1 MRGIHRKRFRGRIA
15 TIERPDLE
23 LDVELWIEE
32 RALTIARKDKPL
44 ASWPIE
50 LVEIDRVGSARF
62 VVTLDGEHSAF
73 IARDPIAFS
82 YEGLKAIMTA
92 KDKTRKRRIRRRKDP
107 VPSLQAILV
116 ARVQGLETPSAPE
129 QPSPLAA
136 PVETFQPLPSP
147 ANVSSPPQQKARRTA
162 VVAKPKLVTPPADPY
177 ERVSH
182 LVEAPEPVEPVVEPA
197 AAAPGTRRNPG
208 VFERV
213 RAARNGVVHE
223 HVYTEHQASAGLVRR
238 VCNECGNVS
247 IDISE

>member
-62 VVTLDGEHSAF
+62 VITLDGEHSAF

-116 ARVQGLETPSAPE
+116 ARVQGLEPPTAPE
-129 QPSPLAA
+129 QHSPPAA

-147 ANVSSPPQQKARRTA
+147 ANVSPSPQQSVPRAA
-162 VVAKPKLVTPPADPY
+162 VVAKPKVVAPPADPY
-177 ERVSH
+177 ERVAH
-182 LVEAPEPVEPVVEPA
+182 IVEAPEPVKPA
-197 AAAPGTRRNPG
+197 AAVPGTRRNPG
-208 VFERV
+208 VLDRV
-213 RAARNGVVHE
+213 RAARSGLIHE
-223 HVYTEHQASAGLVRR
+223 HVYTEHQASAGLIRR